1 MHIDGTWSGV
11 GRESDGESFP
21 VTVVFTTGDEG
32 VGGYTL
38 NDRGEEVRLRDVR
51 LDGGSI
57 SFWFQNGDITVRVQ
71 GTATAGEMHLRG
83 VASIGITIDV
93 ALTRAT

>member
-11 GRESDGESFP
+11 GRESDGESVP
-21 VTVVFTTGDEG
+21 VTVVFTTGDQG
-32 VGGYTL
+32 LGGYTL

-51 LDGGSI
+51 LDGGAI

-71 GTATAGEMHLRG
+71 GTATVGEMHLRG